1 LKCVGPVARGGM
13 SRKWTN
19 LSYANVATT
28 SPAAHRIATEW
39 ADSLA
44 RGGAAEFDAEA
55 EKNGMMPLRA
65 AAASLLSCDLE
76 DICCGSSATGILS
89 SVAWAVMPQEGQNVV
104 STRASFPST
113 VYPWNRVSQ
122 STGAEIRLAPY
133 DDNYYTDPEGIL
145 SLIDENTAIVTLS
158 HVEYA
163 NGQRYDLDKMAEA
176 AHSVGAMLVVD
187 ATQSMGMAPID
198 AYACGADVIVASG
211 YKWLRGSYGAA
222 VAFISPR
229 VRKNLNPGLI
239 GFRSHE
245 DIWDMKSDRLTLPE
259 DASRFEFTTL
269 HFGVSQGLAASIE
282 ELVSIGIQEVWEHDL
297 RLADA
302 IIEGALSRG
311 LRVASPTNDD
321 ERSAIVSIFP
331 PQGADCSAIV
341 TRLQDEYG
349 ILVTNRSGMIRVSP
363 HIDNSS
369 DQIEALFDALDE
381 ILRNGGV

>member
-1 LKCVGPVARGGM
+1 M

>member
-1 LKCVGPVARGGM
+1 MKCTDPAARGGM

-89 SVAWAVMPQEGQNVV
+89 SIAWAVMPQEGQNVV

-113 VYPWNRVSQ
+113 VYPWSRVSQ
-122 STGAEIRLAPY
+122 STGAEIRLAPH
-133 DDNYYTDPEGIL
+133 DDNYYTDPEGII
-145 SLIDENTAIVTLS
+145 SLIDENTAVVTLS

-163 NGQRYDLDKMAEA
+163 NGQRYDLNEMAEA

-187 ATQSMGMAPID
+187 ATQSMGMVPID
-198 AYACGADVIVASG
+198 AHACGADVIVASG
-211 YKWLRGSYGAA
+211 YKWLRGSYGTA

-229 VRKNLNPGLI
+229 VRGKLNPGLI
-239 GFRSHE
+239 GFRSHK

-269 HFGVSQGLAASIE
+269 HFGVSHGLAASID
-282 ELVSIGIQEVWEHDL
+282 ELVSIGAQKVWEHDL
-297 RLADA
+297 GLADA
-302 IIEGALSRG
+302 IIEGASSRG
-311 LRVASPTNDD
+311 LRIASPTNEE

-331 PQGADCSAIV
+331 PSGEDCSEIV
-341 TRLQDEYG
+341 NRLQDEYG

-363 HIDNSS
+363 HIDNSLE
-369 DQIEALFDALDE
+369 QIAYLFDALDE
-381 ILRNGGV
+381 ILAQSE

>member
-369 DQIEALFDALDE
+369 EQIEALFDALDE

>member
-1 LKCVGPVARGGM
+1 MR
-13 SRKWTN
+13 RKWTN

>member
-1 LKCVGPVARGGM
+1 MR
-13 SRKWTN
+13 RKWTN

-55 EKNGMMPLRA
+55 EKNGMLPLRA
-65 AAASLLSCDLE
+65 ATASLLSCGIE
-76 DICCGSSATGILS
+76 DICCGSSATGLLG

-369 DQIEALFDALDE
+369 EQIEALFDALDE

>member
-1 LKCVGPVARGGM
+1 
-13 SRKWTN
+13 
-19 LSYANVATT
+19 
-28 SPAAHRIATEW
+28 
-39 ADSLA
+39 
-44 RGGAAEFDAEA
+44 
-55 EKNGMMPLRA
+55 
-65 AAASLLSCDLE
+65 
-76 DICCGSSATGILS
+76 
-89 SVAWAVMPQEGQNVV
+89 
-104 STRASFPST
+104 
-113 VYPWNRVSQ
+113 
-122 STGAEIRLAPY
+122 
-133 DDNYYTDPEGIL
+133 
-145 SLIDENTAIVTLS
+145 
-158 HVEYA
+158 
-163 NGQRYDLDKMAEA
+163 MAEA